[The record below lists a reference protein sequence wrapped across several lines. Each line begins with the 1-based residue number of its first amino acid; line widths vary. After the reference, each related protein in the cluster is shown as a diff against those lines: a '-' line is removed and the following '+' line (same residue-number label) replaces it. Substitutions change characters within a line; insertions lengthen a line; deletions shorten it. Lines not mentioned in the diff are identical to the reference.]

1 MAIYDQSYTPWT
13 GEYASRW
20 TRIRAMIEMEL
31 VQPFKNIWV
40 LLTVLVAF
48 SVVGSW
54 LLLLFFASSSQVL
67 PPFVAGNR
75 VYREGFYNFPLFS
88 MILMVLSATVGASL
102 IARDMRHRA
111 LLMYLSRSITR
122 MDYLI
127 GKFLSLVCFLL
138 LVALGPGILLFLGQM
153 GMGQERLSFAE
164 RMGDLGSITLHSLI
178 LTVPMSAVVLAFS
191 SLTKRTYLA
200 AILWATFYFLSVS
213 LSEVLRVTLKAEWPK
228 MLSWVNV
235 TAHLGDLCYAVRSS
249 PGLPMAPP
257 STPIL
262 DCGWGPPLIIL
273 SSLTIL
279 SLLLVWRRLRSVE
292 VEE

>member
-13 GEYASRW
+13 GEYSSRW
-20 TRIRAMIEMEL
+20 SRIRAMIEMEL

-54 LLLLFFASSSQVL
+54 LLLLFFASSSQV
-67 PPFVAGNR
+67 PVPFATSNR
-75 VYREGFYNFPLFS
+75 IYREGFYNFPLFS

-111 LLMYLSRSITR
+111 LLMYFSRSITR
-122 MDYLI
+122 TDYLI
-127 GKFLSLVCFLL
+127 GKFLSLVLFLL
-138 LVALGPGILLFLGQM
+138 LVALGPGLLLFFGQL
-153 GMGQERLSFAE
+153 GMGQERLSVAQ

-249 PGLPMAPP
+249 PGLPMGPG

-262 DCGWGPPLIIL
+262 DCGWAPPLIIL
-273 SSLTIL
+273 SSLTVL